1 MSYIRFEEKLRFF
14 KKAKSSYCVFPHV
27 DGHVEDYDA
36 SYGVIVSCMDIIGRI
51 VENETGDHKY
61 AVKIVTLLCRRLGIR
76 LKEIKGLDI

>member
-14 KKAKSSYCVFPHV
+14 KKAKSSYYVFPHV

-36 SYGVIVSCMDIIGRI
+36 SYGDILSFIDIIGRI

-61 AVKIVTLLCRRLGIR
+61 AFKIVRKLCEYMDIDEDI
-76 LKEIKGLDI
+76 LK